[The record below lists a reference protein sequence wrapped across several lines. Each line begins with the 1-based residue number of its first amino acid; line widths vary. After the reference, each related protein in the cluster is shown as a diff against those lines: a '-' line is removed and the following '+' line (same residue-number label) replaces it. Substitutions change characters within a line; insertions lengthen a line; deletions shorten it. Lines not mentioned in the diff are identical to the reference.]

1 MNIQGNILD
10 EAIVKEITIDIAQG
24 TFYTDMDEE
33 TLEMALTAMW
43 QDTDYWQSRG
53 VIGGRG

>member
-43 QDTDYWQSRG
+43 QDTDYWHDKG
-53 VIGGRG
+53 VILGRG